1 MIEYI
6 ALGTLA
12 AFSVIGPPIV
22 RGGNRAWHNPIKVT
36 LPHDNVTLEQ
46 NNHPEGRRA
55 QEVGHWRLNSLI
67 ATIIASGPLFAADG
81 VFAALGA
88 VVAWFVAKLVL
99 YETPIGDLLDTASH
113 GAEILV
119 AEEDGLW
126 SYREA
131 EIIRML
137 NDPKRSGKTFEE
149 VHAEVAS
156 MEWLSKIMVKLAW

>member
-12 AFSVIGPPIV
+12 AFSVIGPPII

-36 LPHDNVTLEQ
+36 LPHDIVTLEQ

-55 QEVGHWRLNSLI
+55 QEVGEWRFISLV

-81 VFAALGA
+81 AFAALGA
-88 VVAWFVAKLVL
+88 VLAWFVAKFIL
-99 YETPIGDLLDTASH
+99 YKLPFIDTAGH

-126 SYREA
+126 SYREQEA
-131 EIIRML
+131 RRML
-137 NDPKRSGKTFEE
+137 GDPKRAGKSIEQ
-149 VHAEVAS
+149 VHAEIAS